1 MSLPK
6 SRQLHSTRTWRR
18 FRGVLAATVCVT
30 IAGLGASPVSAG
42 PETRD
47 LERKKDN
54 VRKREGQIRDAL
66 GSAAA
71 TEAQLAKRL
80 ERLAVDL
87 GRKRSEAEAAQ
98 LAAEEATAAADRVSA
113 EVAELKKVLE
123 NRKATFNRRA
133 VQAYM
138 GGEGRPLDDLSVA
151 GGLLSLPRDFS
162 DAARRAALMQKVSH
176 ADGNALGDL
185 TDTRNHLAIQ
195 EQVLIV
201 SRETAKQRANQA
213 ADALKVVSAIKVE
226 QEKTRAALQAKIVH
240 LQSEA
245 DALAAEQ
252 TRLEQLIRERLEAL
266 ARERAAR
273 PARHPFASRRVTTGQ
288 GVSTAGFIW
297 PVQGIVTSNFGPRW
311 GRMHTGIDIAAPGG
325 TPILASKA
333 GEVLY
338 AGWLGGYG
346 NLVVVDHGD
355 SVVTL
360 YAHQSRIG
368 VVEGQPVDQG
378 QVVGF
383 VGTTGHSTGNHLHFE
398 VRVDTRPE
406 DPRKYLP

>member
-6 SRQLHSTRTWRR
+6 PGCFHTRTWSR
-18 FRGVLAATVCVT
+18 FRGVLAATVCLTV
-30 IAGLGASPVSAG
+30 AGLGVSPVSAG
-42 PETRD
+42 PPTKD
-47 LERKKDN
+47 LERKKEN
-54 VRKREGQIRDAL
+54 VRKREGQLRNAL
-66 GSAAA
+66 GSAQA

-80 ERLAVDL
+80 ERIAVDL
-87 GRKRSEAEAAQ
+87 GSKKGEAEAAQ
-98 LAAEEATAAADRVSA
+98 LAADEATAAADRVSA
-113 EVAELKKVLE
+113 EVAELKRVLE
-123 NRKATFNRRA
+123 SRKATFNRRA

-138 GGEGRPLDDLSVA
+138 GGAGRPLDDLSVA
-151 GGLLSLPRDFS
+151 GGLLSMPKDFS
-162 DAARRAALMQKVSH
+162 DAARRSALMQKVSH
-176 ADGNALGDL
+176 ADGDALGDL
-185 TDTRNHLAIQ
+185 TDTRNHLAMQ
-195 EQVLIV
+195 EQVLIA
-201 SRETAKQRANQA
+201 SRETAKERAAQA
-213 ADALKVVSAIKVE
+213 VDALRAVSALKAE
-226 QEKTRAALQAKIVH
+226 QERTRSALQSKIVH
-240 LQSEA
+240 MQAEA
-245 DALAAEQ
+245 DSLAAEQ
-252 TRLEQLIRERLEAL
+252 ARLEQLIRERLEAL

-273 PARHPFASRRVTTGQ
+273 AARNPFASRKVTTGQ

-297 PVQGIVTSNFGPRW
+297 PVQGIVTSNFGARW

-325 TPILASKA
+325 TPIVASKG
-333 GEVLY
+333 GEVIY

-383 VGTTGHSTGNHLHFE
+383 VGTTGNSTGNHLHFE
-398 VRVDTRPE
+398 VRVDTHPE

>member
-1 MSLPK
+1 M
-6 SRQLHSTRTWRR
+6 
-18 FRGVLAATVCVT
+18 
-30 IAGLGASPVSAG
+30 
-42 PETRD
+42 
-47 LERKKDN
+47 
-54 VRKREGQIRDAL
+54 
-66 GSAAA
+66 
-71 TEAQLAKRL
+71 
-80 ERLAVDL
+80 
-87 GRKRSEAEAAQ
+87 
-98 LAAEEATAAADRVSA
+98 SA
-113 EVAELKKVLE
+113 EVAELKRVLE
-123 NRKATFNRRA
+123 SRKATFNRRA

-138 GGEGRPLDDLSVA
+138 GGEGRPLDDLTVA
-151 GGLLSLPRDFS
+151 GGLLSLPKDFS
-162 DAARRAALMQKVSH
+162 DAARRAALIQKVSH
-176 ADGNALGDL
+176 ADGDALGDL

-195 EQVLIV
+195 EQVLIQ
-201 SRETAKQRANQA
+201 SRETAKQRAAQSV
-213 ADALKVVSAIKVE
+213 DALKVVSALKVE
-226 QEKTRAALQAKIVH
+226 QERTRSALQSKIAH
-240 LQSEA
+240 LQAEA

-252 TRLEQLIRERLEAL
+252 ARLEQLIRERLEAL

-273 PARHPFASRRVTTGQ
+273 GAARNPFASRKVTTGQ

-311 GRMHTGIDIAAPGG
+311 GRMHTGIDVAAPGG
-325 TPILASKA
+325 TPIVASKG

-398 VRVDTRPE
+398 VRVDTHPE

>member
-1 MSLPK
+1 M
-6 SRQLHSTRTWRR
+6 
-18 FRGVLAATVCVT
+18 LAATVCLT
-30 IAGLGASPVSAG
+30 LAGLGASPVSAG
-42 PETRD
+42 PPTKD
-47 LERKKDN
+47 LERKKEN
-54 VRKREGQIRDAL
+54 VRKREGQVRNAL
-66 GSAAA
+66 GSAHA

-80 ERLAVDL
+80 EQIAVDL
-87 GRKRSEAEAAQ
+87 GRKKGEAEAAQ
-98 LAAEEATAAADRVSA
+98 LAADEATAAADRVSA
-113 EVAELKKVLE
+113 EVAELKRVLE
-123 NRKATFNRRA
+123 SRKATFNRRA

-138 GGEGRPLDDLSVA
+138 GGEGRPLDDLTVA
-151 GGLLSLPRDFS
+151 GGLLSLPKDFS

-176 ADGNALGDL
+176 ADGDALGDL
-185 TDTRNHLAIQ
+185 TDTRNHLAMQ
-195 EQVLIV
+195 EQVLIM
-201 SRETAKQRANQA
+201 SRETAKQRAAQA
-213 ADALKVVSAIKVE
+213 VDALKAVSALKVE
-226 QEKTRAALQAKIVH
+226 QERTRSALQSKIAH
-240 LQSEA
+240 LQAEA

-252 TRLEQLIRERLEAL
+252 ARLEQLIRERLEAL

-273 PARHPFASRRVTTGQ
+273 PAHNPFASRKVTTGH

-325 TPILASKA
+325 TPIVASKV

-398 VRVDTRPE
+398 VRVDTHPE